1 MARVRTITHGYR
13 LDTGWER
20 IDRRPLTPEVAH
32 ELRSNGYTMVMAKRG
47 LFDSREIS
55 LSQLPQ
61 AR

>member
-13 LDTGWER
+13 LATGWEK

-32 ELRSNGYTMVMAKRG
+32 ELRTQGYTMVTAKRG
-47 LFDSREIS
+47 HFNSREIS
-55 LSQLPQ
+55 LNQPLP